1 MKISSKH
8 YISDWKNLNLDEP
21 QSPDWV
27 EAIEIFKDRIAGRFI
42 VPINAL
48 IKYERSRQPCE
59 RRCGF
64 VIMAIDCLL
73 IETLQAFR
81 WGKLLSEYDPT
92 EASLIVKFLR
102 KSPRFNW
109 EDWKAYRFCKDIRNG
124 ILHQAETKND
134 SLIRS
139 DGPLVTGD
147 ENENGLIINRTKFHE
162 QVEGAFTDYLD
173 ELREESRTEL
183 RDNFRKKMAAA
194 RSRRFPSLKH
204 KPATCRLLFQPT

>member
-8 YISDWKNLNLDEP
+8 YDSDWRNLKLDESE
-21 QSPDWV
+21 SPDWDG
-27 EAIEIFKDRIAGRFI
+27 AIEIFKDRIVERFI

-48 IKYERSRQPCE
+48 IEYERSRQPSE

-81 WGKLLSEYDPT
+81 WGKLLSEYNPAET
-92 EASLIVKFLR
+92 SLIVKFLH
-102 KSPRFNW
+102 KSPRFYW
-109 EDWKAYRFCKDIRNG
+109 EDWKAYRFCRDFRNG

-147 ENENGLIINRTKFHE
+147 ENDKGLIINRTKFHE
-162 QVEGAFTDYLD
+162 QVEGAFSDYLN
-173 ELREESRTEL
+173 ELREESKTEL
-183 RDNFRKKMAAA
+183 RSNFRKKMDEV
-194 RSRRFPSLKH
+194 
-204 KPATCRLLFQPT
+204 CRENQLEKDHPRKS

>member
-8 YISDWKNLNLDEP
+8 YDSDWRNLKLDEP
-21 QSPDWV
+21 ESPDWDK
-27 EAIEIFKDRIAGRFI
+27 AIEIFENRIVERFI
-42 VPINAL
+42 IPIDAL
-48 IKYERSRQPCE
+48 IEFEESRQLSE

-81 WGKLLSEYDPT
+81 YGELPSEYDPT
-92 EASLIVKFLR
+92 KTSLIIKFLI

-109 EDWKAYRFCKDIRNG
+109 EDWKARRFCQDFRNG
-124 ILHQAETKND
+124 ILHQAETKKD

-147 ENENGLIINRTKFHE
+147 INDNGLIINRTKFHE
-162 QVEGAFTDYLD
+162 QVKGAFSDYIN

-183 RDNFRKKMAAA
+183 RSNFRKKMDEV
-194 RSRRFPSLKH
+194 
-204 KPATCRLLFQPT
+204 CRENQLEKDHPRKS

>member
-8 YISDWKNLNLDEP
+8 YNSDWESLKAELDDP
-21 QSPDWV
+21 KSPDWDT
-27 EAIEIFKDRIAGRFI
+27 AIEIFKDRIAHRFI

-48 IKYERSRQPCE
+48 IGYEKSLQPSE

-81 WGKLLSEYDPT
+81 DGKLLSEYGPT
-92 EASLIVKFLR
+92 EASLIIKFLR
-102 KSPRFNW
+102 RSPRFYW
-109 EDWKAYRFCKDIRNG
+109 EQWKAYRFCRDFRNG

-147 ENENGLIINRTKFHE
+147 ENDKGLIINRTKFHE
-162 QVEGAFTDYLD
+162 QVEGAFFDYLD
-173 ELREESRTEL
+173 ELRKESRTEL
-183 RDNFRKKMAAA
+183 RSNFRKKMAEV
-194 RSRRFPSLKH
+194 
-204 KPATCRLLFQPT
+204 CRENQLEKQHPRNS

>member
-8 YISDWKNLNLDEP
+8 YDSDWRNLKLDDPE
-21 QSPDWV
+21 SPDWDG
-27 EAIEIFKDRIAGRFI
+27 AIEIFKDRIVERFI

-48 IKYERSRQPCE
+48 IEYERSRQPSE

-81 WGKLLSEYDPT
+81 WGKLLSEYNPAET
-92 EASLIVKFLR
+92 SLIVKFLQ
-102 KSPRFNW
+102 KSPRFYW
-109 EDWKAYRFCKDIRNG
+109 EDWKAYRFCRDFRNG

-147 ENENGLIINRTKFHE
+147 ENDKGLIINRTKFHE
-162 QVEGAFTDYLD
+162 QVEGAFSDYLN
-173 ELREESRTEL
+173 ELGEESKTEL
-183 RDNFRKKMAAA
+183 RSNFRKKMDEV
-194 RSRRFPSLKH
+194 
-204 KPATCRLLFQPT
+204 CRENQLEKDHPRKS

>member
-8 YISDWKNLNLDEP
+8 YDSDWRNLKLDESE
-21 QSPDWV
+21 SPDWDG
-27 EAIEIFKDRIAGRFI
+27 AIEIFKDRIVERFI

-48 IKYERSRQPCE
+48 IEYERSRQPSE

-81 WGKLLSEYDPT
+81 WGKLLSEYNPAET
-92 EASLIVKFLR
+92 SLIVKFLH
-102 KSPRFNW
+102 KSPRFYW
-109 EDWKAYRFCKDIRNG
+109 EDWKARRFCQDFRNG

-147 ENENGLIINRTKFHE
+147 ENDKGLIINRTKFHE
-162 QVEGAFTDYLD
+162 QVEGAFSDYLN
-173 ELREESRTEL
+173 ELREESKTEL
-183 RDNFRKKMAAA
+183 RSNFRKKMDEV
-194 RSRRFPSLKH
+194 
-204 KPATCRLLFQPT
+204 CRENQLEKDHPRKS